1 MSNNIVYL
9 KVDQRITMF
18 YLWDSLRIS
27 TIFLQ
32 ALIGKSTSKE
42 TVYKV
47 DLFAQFIDPFLSF
60 SEKSLAFTI
69 LKVRIDKLIQ
79 LTVIIMCETF

>member
-1 MSNNIVYL
+1 MTS
-9 KVDQRITMF
+9 F
-18 YLWDSLRIS
+18 
-27 TIFLQ
+27 Q

-42 TVYKV
+42 TVFKV

-69 LKVRIDKLIQ
+69 LKVSSTIAIARDQITEICISKSVVLHLFI
-79 LTVIIMCETF
+79 

>member
-1 MSNNIVYL
+1 MSNIVVLL
-9 KVDQRITMF
+9 KGDQRITMF

-79 LTVIIMCETF
+79 LTVIIMCEKF

>member
-1 MSNNIVYL
+1 MY
-9 KVDQRITMF
+9 ITVSIT
-18 YLWDSLRIS
+18 LLLRS
-27 TIFLQ
+27 FFQ

-42 TVYKV
+42 TVFKV

-69 LKVRIDKLIQ
+69 LKVSIVVSIRATLSVLTSHYKYVMKLP
-79 LTVIIMCETF
+79 T

>member
-1 MSNNIVYL
+1 MNL
-9 KVDQRITMF
+9 KKLKIKFQRLLKHPFHIKA
-18 YLWDSLRIS
+18 YEILL
-27 TIFLQ
+27 LQ

-60 SEKSLAFTI
+60 SEKSLDFTI
-69 LKVRIDKLIQ
+69 LKVRIN
-79 LTVIIMCETF
+79 